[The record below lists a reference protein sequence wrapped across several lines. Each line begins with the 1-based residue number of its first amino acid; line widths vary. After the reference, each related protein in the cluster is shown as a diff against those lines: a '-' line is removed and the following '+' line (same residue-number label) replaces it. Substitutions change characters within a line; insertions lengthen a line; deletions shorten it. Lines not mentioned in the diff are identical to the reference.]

1 MTTPKSFGRR
11 LLALVFL
18 SAALAGCSNSG
29 VFSFA
34 SRSADL
40 NRSLPRGL
48 TEIRM
53 GEDPVIIAAPE
64 GFCFDQQT
72 LERGVN
78 GSFALLA
85 RCENVRPLT
94 RHRLNFGRTSDLD
107 PAVISAVV
115 SGPLIA
121 AQTPSVEAL
130 INASSPVQVF
140 AQHPD
145 DLMPMVRMQAVAP
158 GVPGTSTTQ
167 WRGAM
172 ALGNRVVA
180 LSLYAP
186 DGSDLLGPS
195 GAKLLRDMA
204 RRSDLQSR
212 NALPLAPPTAN
223 LRPTAR
229 PATASSVTARP
240 AATLEQSPADVVPAG
255 PLRPRLRPGTPA
267 PVTVAQAP
275 RPEKVSR
282 RWRIGDL
289 FK

>member
-11 LLALVFL
+11 LLALVVL
-18 SAALAGCSNSG
+18 SAALAGCSDSG

-40 NRSLPRGL
+40 GRSLPRGL

-72 LERGVN
+72 LERSDDG
-78 GSFALLA
+78 GFALLA

-94 RHRLNFGRTSDLD
+94 RHRLPFGRENHLD
-107 PAVISAVV
+107 PAVISAVI
-115 SGPLIA
+115 SGPLVA
-121 AQTPSVEAL
+121 AQTPSVGAL
-130 INASSPVQVF
+130 INASSPVRVF
-140 AQHPD
+140 AEHPD
-145 DLMPMVRMQAVAP
+145 SLMPMVRMQATTP

-172 ALGNRVVA
+172 ALGNRVIA

-186 DGSDLLGPS
+186 DGSELLGPS
-195 GAKLLRDMA
+195 GAQLLRDMA
-204 RRSDLQSR
+204 RRSDIRSR
-212 NALPLAPPTAN
+212 DALPLATPTAA

-229 PATASSVTARP
+229 PTPVAV
-240 AATLEQSPADVVPAG
+240 AATEVPYG

-267 PVTVAQAP
+267 PVTIAQAP

>member
-11 LLALVFL
+11 LLALVVL
-18 SAALAGCSNSG
+18 SAALAGCSESG
-29 VFSFA
+29 AFSFA

-40 NRSLPRGL
+40 GRSLPRGL

-53 GEDPVIIAAPE
+53 GEDPVVLAAPE

-72 LERGVN
+72 LERSVDG
-78 GSFALLA
+78 GFALLA
-85 RCENVRPLT
+85 RCENVRTLT
-94 RHRLNFGRTSDLD
+94 RHRFSAHRGSTHD
-107 PAVISAVV
+107 PAVISAVI
-115 SGPLIA
+115 SGRLDQ

-145 DLMPMVRMQAVAP
+145 DLMPMVRMQATAP

-186 DGSDLLGPS
+186 NGSELLGPS

-212 NALPLAPPTAN
+212 NALPLASDTAN
-223 LRPTAR
+223 LRPTDA
-229 PATASSVTARP
+229 ASIAST
-240 AATLEQSPADVVPAG
+240 TSPNLPEAETVSG
-255 PLRPRLRPGTPA
+255 PLRPRARPGTA
-267 PVTVAQAP
+267 LTASVAQAP
-275 RPEKVSR
+275 RT
-282 RWRIGDL
+282 
-289 FK
+289 